1 MKGTIIFPIQCLLYA
16 LLCFPCV
23 KPTVFKNGDQGD
35 ILWQDISW
43 KGDTCDEEHCM
54 RGHFIYIWGSSQW
67 DYFTSRSPR
76 RVWALSRV
84 FSNFFTDFIQP
95 FGEDFLY
102 GFLSTVSCPSIKF
115 SLIWGNE
122 GMLKRTF
129 VREPHVY
136 SMIMTNHGWRKRP
149 WGALGIILRPPWQ
162 SANFLRKQIYNFL
175 WIMLSEADN

>member
-1 MKGTIIFPIQCLLYA
+1 MGTKVTFCDRTFHERGTHAMRNIA
-16 LLCFPCV
+16 W
-23 KPTVFKNGDQGD
+23 GD
-35 ILWQDISW
+35 ILFIS
-43 KGDTCDEEHCM
+43 GEVLN
-54 RGHFIYIWGSSQW
+54 GIILLL
-67 DYFTSRSPR
+67 
-76 RVWALSRV
+76 ALRDASERCPG
-84 FSNFFTDFIQP
+84 FFLIFFADFIQP

-136 SMIMTNHGWRKRP
+136 SMIMTNHGLRKRP
-149 WGALGIILRPPWQ
+149 WGALWIILRPPWQ